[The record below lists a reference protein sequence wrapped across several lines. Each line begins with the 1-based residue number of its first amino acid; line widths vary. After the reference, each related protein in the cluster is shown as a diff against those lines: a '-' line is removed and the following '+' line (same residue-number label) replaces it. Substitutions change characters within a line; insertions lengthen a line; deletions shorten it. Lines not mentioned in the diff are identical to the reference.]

1 MLVPRFREF
10 RPQPHST
17 QYTPKQK
24 YTKPMSISTVKM
36 KDFMQLTL
44 LMPANAAKYYTDLQ
58 LELLDTRDTAAA
70 TE

>member
-1 MLVPRFREF
+1 
-10 RPQPHST
+10 
-17 QYTPKQK
+17 
-24 YTKPMSISTVKM
+24 MSISTVKI